1 MLRILHIKKIPF
13 TTYDLASDEAA
24 KKLWKR
30 KAPADKQQLPGLLI
44 GGTFP
49 GTFDAF
55 EEAVEYDELAA
66 YLRLN
71 ESYDSKV
78 EEDRPL
84 LPQVPVGV
92 PGAASPAQMT
102 PEHHKPAIF
111 PVSSSDSPLRGKPV
125 NKREGEFD
133 VSTELEG
140 YGLQGVR
147 VTQDDLAALV
157 EELGLGGDEA
167 DELVKGLSGPEK
179 KKEAVKVS
187 DPKAAMM
194 AELSAKVRPGAEAT
208 PAKAKPAVEA
218 PPVATETKKP
228 DDTKEDAKTTE

>member
-1 MLRILHIKKIPF
+1 
-13 TTYDLASDEAA
+13 
-24 KKLWKR
+24 
-30 KAPADKQQLPGLLI
+30 
-44 GGTFP
+44 
-49 GTFDAF
+49 
-55 EEAVEYDELAA
+55 
-66 YLRLN
+66 
-71 ESYDSKV
+71 
-78 EEDRPL
+78 
-84 LPQVPVGV
+84 
-92 PGAASPAQMT
+92 MT

-218 PPVATETKKP
+218 PAVATEIKKP
-228 DDTKEDAKTTE
+228 SDTKEDAKTTE